1 LSTYLAKM
9 LIGPQDHFHCGNP
22 SEIAWSYSPA
32 VERVTLVLEGIG
44 DGKVRVNSSS
54 LDFPLV
60 ILAGEALEIVG
71 GLAARPTGST
81 TTRPGWSR
89 RATVRRPSNAL
100 HGRL

>member
-1 LSTYLAKM
+1 MSTYLAKM

-54 LDFPLV
+54 LDHPLV
-60 ILAGEALEIVG
+60 IPPDQALEIVAIEKITIRPRSCVSL
-71 GLAARPTGST
+71 LAQP
-81 TTRPGWSR
+81 
-89 RATVRRPSNAL
+89 
-100 HGRL
+100 